1 MQQCPPSFLHPLLQS
16 RLCHRTKCSRRQ
28 PYLPSLV
35 PTPPFNAIELLG
47 CAFPWRCCKPK
58 TRKRNPPHYYLIL
71 KALRRRVKPQ
81 RVQFYRKTARTKE
94 KKRKR
99 QQKQAKK
106 QATSVPHHW
115 NSPSDEEILED
126 YTRNKHRFL
135 HLSFIQIDAQYGVDL
150 DQFVRSVDPLKQ
162 YHQIAALSN
171 PLWSLHT
178 KSEETEV
185 KTTLKAAKS
194 NAATLSRAVNAAISQ
209 IDCHIP
215 RLPDTLHHQ
224 SVYLSDNSKTPMV
237 IDTGASVSI
246 TPHKSDFISKVR
258 PSQLKSINGL
268 QGSCEV
274 VGSGTV
280 EWTVRD
286 VYGSVRRIRTTAYLV
301 PSAQI
306 RLFSPQCYF
315 QETKGAGS
323 LFLNHRKVVLTLAD
337 ESELEFPFQS
347 NNIPMMLDASAH
359 CAGLGFEEANMLCE
373 EQDVLGMLSVGAE
386 NNQNLTAGEKEM
398 LLYHAK
404 LGHAHFKW
412 IQRLL
417 AQPNDPTQDAI
428 SPCRHKGA
436 SNSQR
441 TILCAACELG
451 KQARR
456 TPESQHAFDDR
467 EMAIREGDLTP
478 GAKVSIDSYV
488 SYVP

>member
-1 MQQCPPSFLHPLLQS
+1 
-16 RLCHRTKCSRRQ
+16 
-28 PYLPSLV
+28 
-35 PTPPFNAIELLG
+35 
-47 CAFPWRCCKPK
+47 
-58 TRKRNPPHYYLIL
+58 
-71 KALRRRVKPQ
+71 
-81 RVQFYRKTARTKE
+81 
-94 KKRKR
+94 
-99 QQKQAKK
+99 
-106 QATSVPHHW
+106 
-115 NSPSDEEILED
+115 
-126 YTRNKHRFL
+126 
-135 HLSFIQIDAQYGVDL
+135 
-150 DQFVRSVDPLKQ
+150 
-162 YHQIAALSN
+162 
-171 PLWSLHT
+171 
-178 KSEETEV
+178 
-185 KTTLKAAKS
+185 
-194 NAATLSRAVNAAISQ
+194 
-209 IDCHIP
+209 
-215 RLPDTLHHQ
+215 
-224 SVYLSDNSKTPMV
+224 MV

-246 TPHKSDFISKVR
+246 TPHESDFISKVR
-258 PSQLKSINGL
+258 PSPLKSINGL

-359 CAGLGFEEANMLCE
+359 CAGLGFEEANMLCG

-404 LGHAHFKW
+404 LEHAHFKS

-417 AQPNDPTQDAI
+417 AQPNDPNQEAI
-428 SPCRHKGA
+428 LPCRHKGA

-451 KQARR
+451 KQARQ
-456 TPESQHAFDDR
+456 TPESQHAFDDW

-478 GAKVSIDSYV
+478 GAKVSINSYV
-488 SYVP
+488 SYVPGRLLHTKGKEKKKNQYSGGTIFCDHASGAIFIVNQVSL